1 MGSLSHESL
10 SLSESVVSSFDAMTS
25 SKSSHLGGE
34 KAKVVV
40 SEAGQKVT
48 ELVSSYL
55 SLQHMSGDW
64 RLTWG
69 WVLFRLGEAELG
81 TSLTLLED
89 QWRFSKWVSMISM
102 LLIGG

>member
-1 MGSLSHESL
+1 
-10 SLSESVVSSFDAMTS
+10 
-25 SKSSHLGGE
+25 
-34 KAKVVV
+34 
-40 SEAGQKVT
+40 
-48 ELVSSYL
+48 
-55 SLQHMSGDW
+55 MSGDW